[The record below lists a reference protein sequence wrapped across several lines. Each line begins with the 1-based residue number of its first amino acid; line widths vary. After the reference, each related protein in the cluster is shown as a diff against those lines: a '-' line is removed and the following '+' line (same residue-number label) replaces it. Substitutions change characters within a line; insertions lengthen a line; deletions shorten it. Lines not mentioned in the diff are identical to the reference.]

1 MTATVGIDHYEFSF
15 DTSVKESGS
24 YPCTELREIDGNGF
38 GESLET
44 AIEGMK
50 EATLTLKGAFPPVR
64 SLVPMPTFTEQEI
77 RELEEVRRATVLALC
92 KLEALHTA
100 QSIYNLFKDEGITGT
115 RNNPLDCPVSNW
127 LESTTGYDISVQKNC
142 VGKPYSYVSNSY
154 APNETEGPLVGYQS
168 VNHVEIYL
176 ADLPMMIQRFID
188 EFDAGNFPFIDR
200 NEHAL

>member
-50 EATLTLKGAFPPVR
+50 EATLTLKGAFAPVR
-64 SLVPMPTFTEQEI
+64 SLAPMPTFTDEEI

-142 VGKPYSYVSNSY
+142 VGKPYSYKSGADVNHGYVSI
-154 APNETEGPLVGYQS
+154 
-168 VNHVEIYL
+168 NHVEIYL